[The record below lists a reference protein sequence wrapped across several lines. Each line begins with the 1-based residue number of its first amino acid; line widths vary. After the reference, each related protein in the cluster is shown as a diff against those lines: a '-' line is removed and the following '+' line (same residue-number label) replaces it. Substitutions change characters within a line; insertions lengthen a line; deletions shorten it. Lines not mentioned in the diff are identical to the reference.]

1 ACIKILELD
10 SKKDFNAKVAAI
22 DFRTKKISIANIR
35 PETLTE
41 IQKFPI
47 PIQKLIAEEAHAVSR
62 RLQEGKK
69 YKQHTLVLLALTSDD
84 NFLHDHDLGT
94 FKGCLGA
101 GRMLNLTVRTTW
113 RYLCFNESRGVRDGC
128 RRIY

>member
-69 YKQHTLVLLALTSDD
+69 VPNLKMAKCSCKFFTHESGLEVYQSRQLVEVLLIQRSDAKK
-84 NFLHDHDLGT
+84 LQ
-94 FKGCLGA
+94 KKA
-101 GRMLNLTVRTTW
+101 GKL
-113 RYLCFNESRGVRDGC
+113 
-128 RRIY
+128 